1 MAFSYKAL
9 HIHSSLTNFRKFPEP
24 EILTVIRKK
33 KGRLKGHFRAKVPVR
48 KGKTA
53 ILTSC
58 QQPTGLHRSFRAV
71 GPYGCRQSTSCHKPL
86 GSKIGGFVRQQVGIF
101 LLTKDETTY
110 CSFSKVEH
118 YLLLCI
124 VL

>member
-1 MAFSYKAL
+1 MAFSCKAL
-9 HIHSSLTNFRKFPEP
+9 HIRSSLTNFRKFPEP

-53 ILTSC
+53 ILTSH

-71 GPYGCRQSTSCHKPL
+71 GPNTRARSPWVRSGVHPHVDPGYSSADLRA
-86 GSKIGGFVRQQVGIF
+86 IGM
-101 LLTKDETTY
+101 K
-110 CSFSKVEH
+110 
-118 YLLLCI
+118 
-124 VL
+124 